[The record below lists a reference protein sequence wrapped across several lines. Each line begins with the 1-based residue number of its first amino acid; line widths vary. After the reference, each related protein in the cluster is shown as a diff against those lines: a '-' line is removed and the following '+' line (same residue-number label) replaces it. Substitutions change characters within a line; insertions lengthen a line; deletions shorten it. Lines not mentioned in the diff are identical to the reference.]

1 MVVDQL
7 LLLASIMTSVIWIN
21 TMIKH
26 DIKEGRH
33 YVVYSRNN
41 TNITSIT
48 VDNWADAEQLV
59 VDDPQAFKI
68 LSVEVYDIPLMG
80 IRERHKRD

>member
-1 MVVDQL
+1 MVP
-7 LLLASIMTSVIWIN
+7 A
-21 TMIKH
+21 MIKH

-48 VDNWADAEQLV
+48 LDNWEEAEEFV
-59 VDDPQAFKI
+59 VKDPTAFKI
-68 LSVEVYDIPLMG
+68 LSIEVFDMPLMG
-80 IRERHKRD
+80 IRERHKCD